1 MIKLNVM
8 IQYVGHVVNAG
19 GTVTYRLAQVELTDE
34 QAENLKLSHDEF
46 FSVISI
52 DCDDSKKK

>member
-1 MIKLNVM
+1 MKLNVM

-19 GTVTYRLAQVELTDE
+19 GTVTYRLAQVELTSEQDE
-34 QAENLKLSHDEF
+34 KLRLSHDEF

-52 DCDDSKKK
+52 DRDNDSKK

>member
-1 MIKLNVM
+1 MKLNVM
-8 IQYVGHVVNAG
+8 IQYVGHVVNAC

-34 QAENLKLSHDEF
+34 QVESLKLKHDEF

-52 DCDDSKKK
+52 DSDLES

>member
-1 MIKLNVM
+1 MKLKEK
-8 IQYVGHVVNAG
+8 IQYVGHVDNAA

-34 QAENLKLSHDEF
+34 QAEKLKLLHDEF

-52 DCDDSKKK
+52 DGDLEG

>member
-1 MIKLNVM
+1 MKLNVM

-34 QAENLKLSHDEF
+34 QAERLKLSHDEF

-52 DCDDSKKK
+52 DRDMES

>member
-1 MIKLNVM
+1 MKLNVM

-19 GTVTYRLAQVELTDE
+19 GTVTYRLAQVELTYE
-34 QAENLKLSHDEF
+34 QVESLKLKHDEF

-52 DCDDSKKK
+52 DGDLES

>member
-1 MIKLNVM
+1 MMKLNVM

-34 QAENLKLSHDEF
+34 QVESLKLKHDEF

-52 DCDDSKKK
+52 DLDLES

>member
-1 MIKLNVM
+1 MKLSVM

-19 GTVTYRLAQVELTDE
+19 GTVTYRLAQVDLTDE
-34 QAENLKLSHDEF
+34 QAEKLKLKHDEF

-52 DCDDSKKK
+52 DCDDGDQK

>member
-1 MIKLNVM
+1 MKLNVM

-19 GTVTYRLAQVELTDE
+19 GTVTYRLAQVELTDK
-34 QAENLKLSHDEF
+34 QAEKLKLKHDEF

-52 DCDDSKKK
+52 DCDDGDQK